1 MAKKT
6 LTLNIG
12 ASSISL
18 AEYEAGSGGALT
30 LVNYGVAPLAAP
42 VDSGNADTIL
52 IPPLMQ
58 IVRERGIK
66 PGKVA
71 ISVSGQMAF
80 LRPAAIAMAGGQ
92 DKFEQMVRYEIE
104 QNIPFPLDEMVCD
117 RQILGETENGDKAVL
132 IVAAKIE
139 QIEAITSAVASAG
152 FVPELVDV
160 APVALTNALRGI
172 VGDGGACTVMLDIGA
187 KTTSLVISE
196 GEKIYNRSIP
206 VAGNTITKEI
216 AQALGCTL
224 EEAEQIKRSSAY
236 VSMGGVTEDADET
249 RDRISKVCRAVLT
262 RLNAEISRSINFY
275 RSQQNGGIPQKLY
288 LTGGSALLPQIDA
301 FFADSLGIEVEFFN
315 PFAYVSLGS
324 AVDQSALQ
332 VDAAVL
338 GVTTGIA
345 LHATSSAPIA
355 INLLPPSLIEE
366 RAEVRRIP
374 VVAIGAI
381 AFAAA
386 SVCWMLSMKHSSE
399 IVDAQIESISGMDSE
414 LSNLKTKVDKAVK
427 DFDAQKLQSEEM
439 HNVLAKRI
447 APVWR
452 FDTIR
457 ESIGDSLWIEKWEN
471 GKVTLRGWSDKTK
484 KLPGGKTPEDFVME
498 NLKRRQNVKPETVKI
513 VAHPALGKDGCL
525 QEFEVEFQFKEG
537 EESEAK

>member
-1 MAKKT
+1 MAKKIQ
-6 LTLNIG
+6 TLNIG
-12 ASSISL
+12 ASTVAL
-18 AEYEAGSGGALT
+18 AEYDAGSGGALT

-42 VDSGNADTIL
+42 VDAGNADTIL
-52 IPPLMQ
+52 VPPLMQ
-58 IVRERGIK
+58 IMREKGIR

-71 ISVSGQMAF
+71 VSVSGQMAF

-117 RQILGETENGDKAVL
+117 RQILGDTENGDKAVL

-139 QIEAITSAVASAG
+139 QIESVTNAG
-152 FVPELVDV
+152 FSPELVDV

-224 EEAEQIKRSSAY
+224 EEAEQIKRDSAY

-249 RDRISKVCRAVLT
+249 LDRISKVCRAVLT

-275 RSQQNGGIPQKLY
+275 RSQQNGGMPQKLY

-315 PFAYVSLGS
+315 PFAYVSLS
-324 AVDQSALQ
+324 NSVDATALQ
-332 VDAAVL
+332 TDSAVL

-345 LHATSSAPIA
+345 MHAAGNAPIA
-355 INLLPPSLIEE
+355 INLLPPSLIEQ
-366 RAEVRRIP
+366 RAEVRKIP
-374 VVAIGAI
+374 VVAVGAI
-381 AFAAA
+381 AFAIS
-386 SVCWMLSMKHSSE
+386 SVCWLMSMNHSIE
-399 IVDAQIESISGMDSE
+399 VVEAQNESIAGMDAE
-414 LSNLKTKVDKAVK
+414 LTSLKSKVDKAVK
-427 DFDAQKLQSEEM
+427 ALGAQKVESDEM
-439 HNVLAKRI
+439 RKILSKRI
-447 APVWR
+447 APVWQLDAVR
-452 FDTIR
+452 DCL
-457 ESIGDSLWIEKWEN
+457 GDFLWIEKWEK
-471 GKVTLRGWSDKTK
+471 GKITIRGWSDKISKSLGNNTA
-484 KLPGGKTPEDFVME
+484 EDFVAE
-498 NLKRRQNVKPETVKI
+498 NLRHRPNFVKADSVKI
-513 VAHPALGKDGCL
+513 GALPPLGKDGCL
-525 QEFEVEFQFKEG
+525 QQFEVELEFQDTDGEG
-537 EESEAK
+537 EQK